1 MKLKIHEV
9 LLILVLLFFVYKR
22 VEGYRPVDSD
32 TKYDSQLDSL
42 YNAGG
47 RPAEIFQKFSPENW
61 APQSVGYIF
70 DPTVEMDV

>member
-1 MKLKIHEV
+1 MKLKMHEV
-9 LLILVLLFFVYKR
+9 LLILALLFLVYKR
-22 VEGYRPVDSD
+22 VEGYRPVDSN

-70 DPTVEMDV
+70 DPTVDKED